1 VWIVVYFYPII
12 FIGAFFLLNLTL
24 AVIKAK
30 FTEEMQ
36 NKKEQAAP
44 KKKKL
49 DDAAASSEDEDLHAE
64 KLRDKI
70 NEIMEGKNMS
80 PRTKDNTVNKLK
92 IEHLLWRTEQ
102 AFDTRDAHHKIV
114 ERIDINE
121 EEEAELIKKAKKLP
135 PKSKSKATPGNSMN
149 QSGTKQKVLNAVD
162 KISIL
167 KPAIKAFSFAQS
179 ATSSK
184 IKVHPSTNYGDVFNN
199 TGKNNSSSNAKGNGM
214 RIKQAFGSTLH
225 KKNN

>member
-1 VWIVVYFYPII
+1 MVYFYPII

-70 NEIMEGKNMS
+70 N
-80 PRTKDNTVNKLK
+80 
-92 IEHLLWRTEQ
+92 
-102 AFDTRDAHHKIV
+102 
-114 ERIDINE
+114 
-121 EEEAELIKKAKKLP
+121 
-135 PKSKSKATPGNSMN
+135 
-149 QSGTKQKVLNAVD
+149 
-162 KISIL
+162 
-167 KPAIKAFSFAQS
+167 
-179 ATSSK
+179 
-184 IKVHPSTNYGDVFNN
+184 
-199 TGKNNSSSNAKGNGM
+199 
-214 RIKQAFGSTLH
+214 
-225 KKNN
+225 

>member
-1 VWIVVYFYPII
+1 MWIVIYFYPII

-30 FTEEMQ
+30 CTEEMQ

-49 DDAAASSEDEDLHAE
+49 DDAAVSSEDEDLHAR
-64 KLRDKI
+64 KLKDEI

-80 PRTKDNTVNKLK
+80 PRSKENKVNMIK
-92 IEHLLWRTEQ
+92 IEHLLWRTNQ
-102 AFDTRDAHHKIV
+102 VFDIREAEHKIV
-114 ERIDINE
+114 ERIEINE
-121 EEEAELIKKAKKLP
+121 EEEAELIKKAKKIP
-135 PKSKSKATPGNSMN
+135 PKSKTKVANPMN
-149 QSGTKQKVLNAVD
+149 QSTRQKVLNAVD

-167 KPAIKAFSFAQS
+167 KPAIRAFSFAQS

-184 IKVHPSTNYGDVFNN
+184 IKVHP
-199 TGKNNSSSNAKGNGM
+199 
-214 RIKQAFGSTLH
+214 
-225 KKNN
+225 